1 MNSRFSEQ
9 NEGDE
14 FIDKYYELVRDI

>member
-14 FIDKYYELVRDI
+14 FIDKYYELVSDI